1 MLAGSAVP
9 LASRRT
15 ILSSSI
21 VQAAEQ
27 GDTAAV
33 DALLDTEGYV
43 SIDCR
48 SLNQSTLLH
57 LASKNGHCH
66 LTQRLLA
73 RGADV
78 NALDYGGMR
87 RTPLHWACKGGH
99 VRMVELLVAHGADTK
114 ADGRSWSKLV
124 QGSRCGS
131 LIPKDSPTESVES
144 VCRTNAVRL
153 ALTQPR
159 WQPEVNHSMWP
170 ARFQE
175 AARVLLLATHG
186 APHGSSCDPDSI
198 RVAAAAAAGG
208 RGDAAA
214 AAGGGGDAGSSSA
227 AAVAGG
233 GEESGS
239 SSAAAAAAAG
249 GMEQAGGLPLSQD
262 TLYCVLAYAAY
273 PISAWV

>member
-114 ADGRSWSKLV
+114 VLGL
-124 QGSRCGS
+124 
-131 LIPKDSPTESVES
+131 PTG
-144 VCRTNAVRL
+144 CL
-153 ALTQPR
+153 AALRANCSYQ
-159 WQPEVNHSMWP
+159 
-170 ARFQE
+170 
-175 AARVLLLATHG
+175 LLL
-186 APHGSSCDPDSI
+186 PI
-198 RVAAAAAAGG
+198 
-208 RGDAAA
+208 
-214 AAGGGGDAGSSSA
+214 
-227 AAVAGG
+227 
-233 GEESGS
+233 
-239 SSAAAAAAAG
+239 AAAAAAATSAAATG
-249 GMEQAGGLPLSQD
+249 PLSAPSSAGAAHPF
-262 TLYCVLAYAAY
+262 LPASHCRPALACLR
-273 PISAWV
+273 SA